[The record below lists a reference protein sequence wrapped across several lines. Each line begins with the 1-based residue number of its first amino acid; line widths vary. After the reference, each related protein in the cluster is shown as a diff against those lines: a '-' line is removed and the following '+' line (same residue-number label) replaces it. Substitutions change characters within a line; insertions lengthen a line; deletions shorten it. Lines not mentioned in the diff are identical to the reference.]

1 MNQPKLTVAYIPSAR
16 EKART
21 AITDVKV
28 YQTIGEI
35 RRLEAEQEA
44 LINKL
49 LELI

>member
-16 EKART
+16 EKARAAT
-21 AITDVKV
+21 NEPKV
-28 YQTIGEI
+28 YATIGEI